1 MEGWLELAD
10 MARVGKSKDPLQQR
24 EQELRRQLEQL
35 EADLKR
41 LADPASD
48 FTPVKE
54 PARVRTPT
62 KPPAV
67 AVPSPRVEAG
77 QREYFN
83 EQGIRKFDLLGSF
96 RQIGRLLSGPT
107 GYNRQMVRMLAAGS
121 IDGLPVL
128 RRERKKALVRFLF
141 LFSVLL
147 AILWGVGYSYFRD
160 R

>member
-1 MEGWLELAD
+1 
-10 MARVGKSKDPLQQR
+10 MARAGKSKDPLQQR
-24 EQELRRQLEQL
+24 ERELRRQLEQL

-41 LADPASD
+41 LADPATD
-48 FTPVKE
+48 YTPVKE
-54 PARVRTPT
+54 PPKARTPP
-62 KPPAV
+62 KAPAV
-67 AVPSPRVEAG
+67 TVPGPRSEPG
-77 QREYFN
+77 HREYFN

>member
-1 MEGWLELAD
+1 
-10 MARVGKSKDPLQQR
+10 MARVGKSNDPLQQR
-24 EQELRRQLEQL
+24 ERELRRQLEQL

-41 LADPASD
+41 LADPATD
-48 FTPVKE
+48 FSPVKE
-54 PARVRTPT
+54 PARARTPT
-62 KPPAV
+62 KASTAV
-67 AVPSPRVEAG
+67 VPGPRAEAG
-77 QREYFN
+77 HREYFN
-83 EQGIRKFDLLGSF
+83 EQGIRKFDLLGSI
-96 RQIGRLLSGPT
+96 RQVGRMLSGPT